1 MIRISGL
8 SFWIPV
14 FNAFTYITL
23 NNWNLTLHKNG
34 YSEYEQSTF
43 LLLNY
48 SLIIA
53 LLVICLINY
62 NTELFCQWIITV
74 SVESAIHIPPI
85 CTHVFI
91 VTASISFLWYNILIV
106 WMCII
111 LHCSYIDKRNVWI
124 SMLINFRIIFFY

>member
-1 MIRISGL
+1 MCKGKLRELVCCSKSQTVALGFKLPFLRHIDPFQWFIILNSR
-8 SFWIPV
+8 

-48 SLIIA
+48 SLIIV
-53 LLVICLINY
+53 LSVICLINY

-74 SVESAIHIPPI
+74 SVESAIHIPRI
-85 CTHVFI
+85 CTPRVYCHGLDF
-91 VTASISFLWYNILIV
+91 FLMV
-106 WMCII
+106 
-111 LHCSYIDKRNVWI
+111 
-124 SMLINFRIIFFY
+124 